1 MTIARRRFL
10 AAGAAFA
17 LTPRMAVAGEGS
29 RLTFRGSM
37 EQGGLVVGL
46 VVPGA
51 KVSVNDLPGLVSPAG
66 IFAFGL
72 AYDCAAPV
80 HVVAK
85 FADGS
90 SESSEVTA
98 LARQYQVQN
107 ITGVAEHFVSP
118 SPEEIERMQRE
129 HALVVE
135 ARKHETD
142 GVGFAEPFDW
152 PFPGILTSEYGSQ
165 RVINGKP
172 MGPHLGVDVAAPEG
186 TPIRAPAD
194 GVVTIAD
201 DFFLEGGF
209 TQLDHGHGVSSCC
222 LHQSERKVAAGAKVA
237 RGDVIGLVGKTGRA
251 TGPHMH
257 WGLAWFQVKLDPSR
271 ATRTPLPP
279 AA

>member
-1 MTIARRRFL
+1 MTIARRSFL
-10 AAGAAFA
+10 AAGATLA
-17 LTPRMAVAGEGS
+17 LMPRFAVAGEGS
-29 RLTFRGSM
+29 RLTFRGSL

-51 KVSVNDLPGLVSPAG
+51 KIAVDGSPVLVSPEG
-66 IFAFGL
+66 MFAFGL
-72 AYDCAAPV
+72 SYDRAAPV
-80 HVVAK
+80 RVIAN

-90 SESSEVTA
+90 SETGEVTA
-98 LARQYQVQN
+98 LARQYMVQTIN
-107 ITGVAEHFVSP
+107 GVPEETVSP
-118 SPEEIERMQRE
+118 TPEQEERMRRE
-129 HALVVE
+129 RALIAV
-135 ARKHETD
+135 ARKRETA

-152 PFPGILTSEYGSQ
+152 PFPGILTGEYGNQ
-165 RVINGKP
+165 RVVNGKP
-172 MGPHLGVDVAAPEG
+172 KGPHLGVDIAAPEG

-209 TQLDHGHGVSSCC
+209 TLIDHGHGVSSCC
-222 LHQSERKVAAGAKVA
+222 LHQSERKVAAGDKVA

-271 ATRTPLPP
+271 STRTPLPP